1 MMKKEYVSPEYEIE
15 KYTTICQVTTSGL
28 DAVATDEGIYDDFDF

>member
-15 KYTTICQVTTSGL
+15 KYTTICQVTTVSGL
-28 DAVATDEGIYDDFDF
+28 DDGDDTIVDDFNF